1 MHAMTSAKVCQISS
15 RAHTTSVFKFVHRSN
30 IDKLQAEIDVDV
42 QQKRVGVE
50 QMIDSDET
58 G

>member
-1 MHAMTSAKVCQISS
+1 MC
-15 RAHTTSVFKFVHRSN
+15 VHRSN

-58 G
+58 SWPLEQERRHYSIKAHQPVALL